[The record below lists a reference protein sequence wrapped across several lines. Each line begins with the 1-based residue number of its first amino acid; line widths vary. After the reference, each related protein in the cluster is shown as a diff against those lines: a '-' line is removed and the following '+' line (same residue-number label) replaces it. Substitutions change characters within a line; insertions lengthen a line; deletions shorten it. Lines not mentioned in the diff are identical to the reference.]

1 MEDVIAAA
9 AFHDVGAASAEE
21 DIAAR
26 EAGGSPQH
34 RGQAGDH
41 GDAAGI
47 EYMVGFREGIG
58 EHAALENVVAVPAG
72 ETLHLHE
79 AIEKIDGQVGRQ
91 EDIDV

>member
-47 EYMVGFREGIG
+47 EKMVGFREGIG

-79 AIEKIDGQVGRQ
+79 AIEKIDGQVGR
-91 EDIDV
+91 

>member
-47 EYMVGFREGIG
+47 E
-58 EHAALENVVAVPAG
+58 
-72 ETLHLHE
+72 
-79 AIEKIDGQVGRQ
+79 
-91 EDIDV
+91 